1 MGKNQITMQTKTKQ
15 QIRIEQQ
22 FLYTLAQI
30 IEIFPQYTIAQHLS
44 HFMRSKGVETKSV
57 YFWNDETILRKLEAY
72 YDELKND
79 LLNQE
84 LNEDEYDG

>member
-15 QIRIEQQ
+15 QIRTEQQ

-44 HFMRSKGVETKSV
+44 HFMRTKGLESKDV
-57 YFWNDETILRKLEAY
+57 YFWQDETILRKLESY
-72 YDELKND
+72 YDELKSD
-79 LLNQE
+79 LLDQTE
-84 LNEDEYDG
+84 EDEYDG